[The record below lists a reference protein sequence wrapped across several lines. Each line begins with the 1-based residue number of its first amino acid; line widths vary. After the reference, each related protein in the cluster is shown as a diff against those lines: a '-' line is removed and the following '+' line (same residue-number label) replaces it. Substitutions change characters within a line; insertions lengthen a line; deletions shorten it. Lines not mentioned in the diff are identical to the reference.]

1 MFRNEIN
8 VEFFWVI
15 SASKVSSFFFF
26 KLAIYTSS
34 EPMFRAKFIWFNPQV
49 YINLVLIIYMTFVIS
64 KAFEI

>member
-8 VEFFWVI
+8 VEIFKLFLRRRSV
-15 SASKVSSFFFF
+15 VFFF

-34 EPMFRAKFIWFNPQV
+34 EPVFRAKFIWFNPQV

-64 KAFEI
+64 KAF